1 MSSVAEDNK
10 NLVRR
15 LYQEFWNEKDESI
28 VDELYAADFVDHIP
42 GLPPELLTGPVGLK
56 RNAATMHTA
65 FPDAHYTIDD
75 ILADGDKVVT
85 RWTVQATH
93 QGEMNGIPATGKR
106 VTVTAMTIDR
116 ITDGK
121 VVESWT
127 IFDALGLMQ
136 QLGVVPSPGQGG

>member
-1 MSSVAEDNK
+1 VC
-10 NLVRR
+10 
-15 LYQEFWNEKDESI
+15 I
-28 VDELYAADFVDHIP
+28 V
-42 GLPPELLTGPVGLK
+42 
-56 RNAATMHTA
+56 
-65 FPDAHYTIDD
+65 
-75 ILADGDKVVT
+75 ADGDKVVT

-93 QGEMNGIPATGKR
+93 QGELNGIPATGKR

-121 VVESWT
+121 VIESWT